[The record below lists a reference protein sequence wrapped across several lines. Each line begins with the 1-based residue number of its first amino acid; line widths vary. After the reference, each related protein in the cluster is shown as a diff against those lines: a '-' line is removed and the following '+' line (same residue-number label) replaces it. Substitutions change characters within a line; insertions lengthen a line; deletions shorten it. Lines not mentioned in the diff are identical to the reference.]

1 MPDLDLLDDDEDQ
14 EDTQEQQSNASAA
27 EKRLDREKAKLKKE
41 LEELRTWKQER
52 EAADKART
60 VKEVFTEVGLN
71 QKWADFYRGEE
82 TSPEAVRAWAL
93 ANDFLQIEED
103 AEPEAPAAAPTGYT
117 PTVIQGGEPPAG
129 KMYTRK
135 EMEDIA
141 RVNPQRARALADS
154 GKVAWNNP
162 QVSER

>member
-1 MPDLDLLDDDEDQ
+1 MEVDLLDDDEEQ

-27 EKRLDREKAKLKKE
+27 QTRIDREKAKLKKRA
-41 LEELRTWKQER
+41 EEA
-52 EAADKART
+52 EAKVAEFEAKEKARS
-60 VKEVFTEVGLN
+60 VKEVFAEVGLN
-71 QKWADFYRGEE
+71 QKWSDFYRGEE